1 LQFTIH
7 DGTDGIQVFSPASNF
22 GYSVLTEGD
31 SVTVKGEV
39 GFFAGVTQLVFI
51 DTVSKIGTGAV
62 PTPVLVQD
70 LDESTESELI
80 RLNNVSLVTPSQ
92 WDTTGKA
99 SGFSCTVTD
108 GQNTW
113 EIRIDE
119 QTNIFKT
126 NMPRPTGNFN
136 VSGIGGQFDNS
147 SPYTSGY
154 QIQPRNIQDIELISS
169 VREM

>member
-1 LQFTIH
+1 
-7 DGTDGIQVFSPASNF
+7 
-22 GYSVLTEGD
+22 
-31 SVTVKGEV
+31 VKGEV
-39 GFFAGVTQLVFI
+39 GFFSGVTQLVFI

-99 SGFSCTVTD
+99 SGFSCTITD

-126 NMPRPTGNFN
+126 NMAKPTGLFD
-136 VSGIGGQFDNS
+136 VSGYWRTIRQLFSIHFGLSNS
-147 SPYTSGY
+147 TALFARYY
-154 QIQPRNIQDIELISS
+154 LD
-169 VREM
+169 